1 MLLRVYKNKL
11 NINLNDANK
20 SDTTVFFYSA
30 NITTNNLKLNH
41 PTLFIEITN
50 INSKK
55 LKQIDFNQTN

>member
-1 MLLRVYKNKL
+1 MMQIKV
-11 NINLNDANK
+11 
-20 SDTTVFFYSA
+20 TQPFFFYSA

-41 PTLFIEITN
+41 PTLFIEITY